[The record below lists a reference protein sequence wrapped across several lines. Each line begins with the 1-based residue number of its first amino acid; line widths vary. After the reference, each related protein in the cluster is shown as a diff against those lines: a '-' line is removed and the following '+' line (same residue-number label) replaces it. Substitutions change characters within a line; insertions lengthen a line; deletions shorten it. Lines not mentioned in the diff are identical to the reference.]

1 MEDQDLIS
9 LSETSFNNA
18 SNSTF
23 FNFTLNQTF
32 VRNLLENH
40 LFGQINRKESVAYG
54 LVVLYIPA
62 FIAGLLGNGFLTVVI
77 LSKKR
82 LRNLTNLF
90 LCNLAVA
97 DLSGKLTYRN
107 IM

>member
-1 MEDQDLIS
+1 MENQDIFSFPEDS
-9 LSETSFNNA
+9 L
-18 SNSTF
+18 NSTSNTSF

-40 LFGQINRKESVAYG
+40 LLRQINRKESVAYG

-62 FIAGLLGNGFLTVVI
+62 FIAGLLGNSFLTVVI

-97 DLSGKLTYRN
+97 DLSGKLIFTWRV
-107 IM
+107 